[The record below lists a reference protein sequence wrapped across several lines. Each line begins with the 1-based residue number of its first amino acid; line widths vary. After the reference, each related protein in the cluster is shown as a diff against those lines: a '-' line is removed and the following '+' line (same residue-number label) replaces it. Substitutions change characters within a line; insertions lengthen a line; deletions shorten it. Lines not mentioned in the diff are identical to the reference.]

1 MNERTSLQ
9 AIMIG
14 LLLAGSCLGIFR
26 MLAKRETMKRAF
38 PAVAVV
44 LLVLF
49 GLLTSIMVYAA
60 LLLGTGPVLLALLLL
75 AVLAAVGVGVFYFV
89 EHFRELNLGMLAMFV
104 VYLLAVVYITLL
116 SRNTAGDHSVSL
128 FRVDMLAN
136 AMRTHSLKPMKHI
149 FLNMA
154 LFMPLGFLLPHID
167 PENLDD
173 ITCPLLFSLLL
184 TILIETTQ
192 MMLNLG
198 QADLTDIA
206 ANVLG
211 GAAGYLVYR
220 LLSRWGLAGE
230 DTDD

>member
-1 MNERTSLQ
+1 
-9 AIMIG
+9 MIC
-14 LLLAGSCLGIFR
+14 LLLAGSCLGVFR

-38 PAVAVV
+38 PAVAVI

-49 GLLTSIMVYAA
+49 GLLTAIMIYAA
-60 LLLGTGPVLLALLLL
+60 LLIGTGPVLLALLLL
-75 AVLAAVGVGVFYFV
+75 ALLAAVGAAVVCLV
-89 EHFRELNLGMLAMFV
+89 ENFRALTYGMLALFV
-104 VYLLAVVYITLL
+104 VYLLAVAYITLL
-116 SRNTAGDHSVSL
+116 SRDTTGDHTISL
-128 FRVDMLAN
+128 FRVDMLAS
-136 AMRTHSLKPMKHI
+136 ALRTHSLVPMKHI

-154 LFMPLGFLLPHID
+154 LFVPFGFLLPHID

-198 QADLTDIA
+198 QADLTDIV

-211 GAAGYLVYR
+211 GVLGYAVYW
-220 LLSRWGLAGE
+220 LLSRWGFGAE
-230 DTDD
+230 DMDD